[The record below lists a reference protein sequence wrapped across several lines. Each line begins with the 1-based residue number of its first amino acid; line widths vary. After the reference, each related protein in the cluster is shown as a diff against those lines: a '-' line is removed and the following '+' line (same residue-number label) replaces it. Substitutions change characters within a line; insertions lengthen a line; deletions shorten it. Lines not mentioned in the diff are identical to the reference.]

1 MSQSAQEQNTAA
13 EARQAMA
20 VHAVA
25 GATVV
30 NRTHRVVRARARSIA
45 ARRSRARS
53 LWVPLVVCSALL
65 LVLCS
70 AIWSVL
76 EQNEIT
82 PNGIPDASGQLFVV
96 MMWFLPLST
105 ALLALVWFRMARRRA
120 GDESAR

>member
-1 MSQSAQEQNTAA
+1 MNHSLQDRDIAA

-20 VHAVA
+20 VNSVA

-45 ARRSRARS
+45 ARKSRARS
-53 LWVPLVVCSALL
+53 LWVPLGVCSALL

-76 EQNEIT
+76 EQNEIA

-120 GDESAR
+120 GDENTR